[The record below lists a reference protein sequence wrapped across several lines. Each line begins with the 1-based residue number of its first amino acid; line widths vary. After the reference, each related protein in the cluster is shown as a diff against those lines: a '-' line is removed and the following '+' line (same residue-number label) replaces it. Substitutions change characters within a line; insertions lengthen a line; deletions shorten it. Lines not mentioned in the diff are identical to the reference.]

1 MNKLLTT
8 MMLAIL
14 LAGSALADGV
24 LIPRPAPILPDRPLV
39 DVKYHHVHVEINDPV
54 AVTQIDQV
62 FVNPHRVELEADY
75 IFPIP
80 ENAAIDDFSMT
91 VGDRKM
97 EAELLDAEQARK
109 IYRDIVRKRK
119 DPALLEYADRG
130 MYRVR
135 VYPIP
140 SHGEVRVQIEY
151 KQTLQ
156 SDFGAVEYLYP
167 LNTEKY
173 SRSNLQDCKVEVNVR
188 SFEDIS
194 AVYSPTHEID
204 VNRKSE
210 KELTAKYYEENVKP
224 RRDFVLYFTR
234 QNKGIGFY
242 LKSYREQGERYGHF
256 IGILS
261 PPLEKHSDKIDKNV
275 IFILDRSGSMKG
287 KKIKQAK
294 DALEFCLLSLHDGD
308 EFALLD
314 YSDNVS
320 AFSDRMIPADKDY
333 IEESIGYVQDLE
345 ANGGTNIYE
354 ALEFGC
360 EMIEP
365 DGDPTYM
372 IFLTDG
378 LPTVG
383 KTDINQIIKNTTEK
397 NESRAKLF
405 VFGVGYDV
413 NAHLLDR
420 LAQENGGLPDY
431 VKPDEDIEV
440 KISKLAT
447 RISRPA
453 LADIRIDFEDID
465 FVNLYP
471 DPFPDLFYGSEII
484 VSGRFKNEGKSSV
497 SITGA
502 KGKEEVSFRFPV
514 EFSDGSDDD
523 SYIALLWANRR
534 IGYLLQ
540 QLRLHGE
547 SEELVNEV
555 IELSKK
561 YGIVTEYTSFLVTG
575 DDYIRA
581 SSSER
586 AKSMARQR
594 LKYDLDEMRSIQT
607 GKGAVGQ
614 SMALEAQRGSNR
626 AGYMDGT
633 EFNQPGVSE
642 AVERLLIQVG
652 SKAFFKADDEIWV
665 QGDIESDEF
674 DIEIERY
681 SEAYFTILDGAPE
694 LGKYLAVGDN
704 VRLKIGD
711 LIVQVS
717 DRGKTELSRSE
728 LRKIFP

>member
-1 MNKLLTT
+1 MNKLLTA

-24 LIPRPAPILPDRPLV
+24 LIPRPSPILPERPLV
-39 DVKYHHVHVEINDPV
+39 DVKYHHVDVEIDDPV
-54 AVTQIDQV
+54 AITRIDQV
-62 FVNPHRVELEADY
+62 FVNPHHLELEADY

-80 ENAAIDDFSMT
+80 ENAAIDDFTMT
-91 VGDRKM
+91 VGGRKM

-135 VYPIP
+135 VYPVP
-140 SHGEVRVQIEY
+140 AHGEVRVQIEY

-173 SRSNLQDCKVEVNVR
+173 SRSKLQDCKVEVNVR
-188 SFEDIS
+188 SFEDIT
-194 AVYSPTHEID
+194 AVYSPTHQIE

-210 KELTAKYYEENVKP
+210 RELTAKYYEENVKP
-224 RRDFVLYFTR
+224 RRDFILYFAR
-234 QNKGIGFY
+234 QKKDFGFY
-242 LKSYREQGERYGHF
+242 LKSYRQPGERYGHF
-256 IGILS
+256 FGILS
-261 PPLEKHSDKIDKNV
+261 PPLEKQSRKIDKNV

-287 KKIKQAK
+287 EKIKQAK

-320 AFSDRMIPADKDY
+320 AFSERMISAGKDN
-333 IEESIGYVQDLE
+333 IEELIEYVQGLD

-354 ALEFGC
+354 ALEVGC
-360 EMIEP
+360 EIIEP
-365 DGDPTYM
+365 DGDPTYI

-378 LPTVG
+378 LPSVG
-383 KTDINQIIKNTTEK
+383 NTDINQIIENTTEK

-405 VFGVGYDV
+405 AFGVGYDV

-440 KISKLAT
+440 KVSRLAT

-453 LADIRIDFEDID
+453 LADIEIDFEDID
-465 FVNLYP
+465 FENLYP

-484 VSGRFKNEGKSSV
+484 VSGRFKGEGKSSAK
-497 SITGA
+497 ITGQR
-502 KGKEEVSFRFPV
+502 GKEQAKYHFPV
-514 EFSDGSDDD
+514 EFTDGSDDD

-555 IELSKK
+555 IDLSKK
-561 YGIVTEYTSFLVTG
+561 YGIVTEYTSFLVIG

-586 AKSMARQR
+586 AKSMAKKQ
-594 LKYDLDEMRSIQT
+594 LAYNLDAMRSEQT

-614 SMALEAQRGSNR
+614 SMALKAQRGSNR
-626 AGYMDGT
+626 AGFMDGT
-633 EFNQPGVSE
+633 EFNQPGVSK
-642 AVERLLIQVG
+642 AVDTLLIQVG
-652 SKAFFKADDEIWV
+652 SKAFFKAGDDIWV

-674 DIEIERY
+674 DIEIERF
-681 SEAYFTILDGAPE
+681 SDAYFTILDRAPE

-704 VRLKIGD
+704 VRLKIGS

-717 DRGKTELSRSE
+717 DSGKTGLTGSQ
-728 LRKIFP
+728 LRRMFP